1 MTLHDVDT
9 VQVVATGTLIF
20 LIIGG
25 AGVGVLALA
34 LVGGGLLH
42 IGHPDVDG
50 PVSLEAV
57 AGFAGAFGF
66 GAAIVNE
73 LVGGRTPGMI
83 AAAAAGGALA
93 AAPTAWLAAR
103 LSRAARNMRTDATPT
118 RDHLVGATG
127 LVVTPVPAEGYG
139 EVRIRLAGQP
149 VKLNARADRPLPV
162 GARIFVV
169 EALSETSVHV
179 ETY

>member
-1 MTLHDVDT
+1 M
-9 VQVVATGTLIF
+9 ATGTLTF

-34 LVGGGLLH
+34 LLGTELLH
-42 IGHPDVDG
+42 FGGADVDG
-50 PVSLEAV
+50 PVSLETV

-73 LVGGRTPGMI
+73 LVGGRTTGAVASATI
-83 AAAAAGGALA
+83 GGALA
-93 AAPTAWLAAR
+93 AVPVAWVAAR
-103 LSRAARNMRTDATPT
+103 LGRAARRMRTDATPT
-118 RDHLVGATG
+118 RNDLVGAVG
-127 LVVTPVPAEGYG
+127 LVVTPVPVNGYG

-149 VKLNARADRPLPV
+149 VKLNARADRAIAV
-162 GARIFVV
+162 GTRIFVV

-179 ETY
+179 EPY

>member
-1 MTLHDVDT
+1 M
-9 VQVVATGTLIF
+9 ATGTLAF

-34 LVGGGLLH
+34 LLGTELLH
-42 IGHPDVDG
+42 FGGADVDG
-50 PVSLEAV
+50 PVSLETV

-73 LVGGRTPGMI
+73 LIGGRTTG
-83 AAAAAGGALA
+83 AVASAAAGGALA
-93 AAPTAWLAAR
+93 AVPVAWVAAR
-103 LSRAARNMRTDATPT
+103 LGRAARRMRTDATPT
-118 RDHLVGATG
+118 RNDLVGAVG
-127 LVVTPVPAEGYG
+127 LVVTPVPVNGYG

-149 VKLNARADRPLPV
+149 VKLNARADQAIAV
-162 GARIFVV
+162 GTRIFVV

-179 ETY
+179 EPY

>member
-1 MTLHDVDT
+1 MLHNPAT

-25 AGVGVLALA
+25 AGVGVLTLA
-34 LVGGGLLH
+34 LLGSGVLH
-42 IGHPDVDG
+42 LGQPDVDG

-57 AGFAGAFGF
+57 AGFTGAFGF

-73 LVGGRTPGMI
+73 LLGARTPGMI
-83 AAAAAGGALA
+83 VAAVAGGALA
-93 AAPTAWLAAR
+93 AVPTAWLAAR
-103 LSRAARNMRTDATPT
+103 LSRAARNMRTDPTPT
-118 RDHLVGATG
+118 RDHLAGAVG
-127 LVVTPVPAEGYG
+127 LVVTPIPASGYG
-139 EVRIRLAGQP
+139 EVRVRLAGQP
-149 VKLNARADRPLPV
+149 VKLNARADRPLAV

>member
-1 MTLHDVDT
+1 MLRDVDT

-25 AGVGVLALA
+25 AGVGVLTLA
-34 LVGGGLLH
+34 LLGSSVLH
-42 IGHPDVDG
+42 LGHPDVEG

-57 AGFAGAFGF
+57 AGFTGAFGF

-73 LVGGRTPGMI
+73 LLGGRTPGMI
-83 AAAAAGGALA
+83 AAAVAGGALA
-93 AAPTAWLAAR
+93 AAPTGWLAAR

-118 RDHLVGATG
+118 RDHLVGAIG
-127 LVVTPVPAEGYG
+127 LVVTPVPAGGYG
-139 EVRIRLAGQP
+139 EVRVRLAGQP
-149 VKLNARADRPLPV
+149 VKLNARADHPIPV

>member
-1 MTLHDVDT
+1 MLRDVDT

-25 AGVGVLALA
+25 AGVGVLTLA
-34 LVGGGLLH
+34 LLGSGVLH
-42 IGHPDVDG
+42 LGHPDVDG

-57 AGFAGAFGF
+57 AGFTGAFGF

-73 LVGGRTPGMI
+73 LLGGRTPGMI
-83 AAAAAGGALA
+83 AAAAAGGVLA
-93 AAPTAWLAAR
+93 AVPTGWLATR

-118 RDHLVGATG
+118 RDHLTGAIG
-127 LVVTPVPAEGYG
+127 LVVTPIPIGGYG
-139 EVRIRLAGQP
+139 EVRVRLAGQP
-149 VKLNARADRPLPV
+149 VKLNARADQPIAI